1 MAQKQEIDIGLS
13 IYNKENKDL
22 TYIIV
27 DKKEMNGILHYLIE
41 SRARASTGSIYL
53 SEYAI
58 KERFNI
64 LKESDLNVET
74 KFQKNYFLLSFYTLQ
89 VCKIFERT

>member
-1 MAQKQEIDIGLS
+1 MAQKQDIDVGLS
-13 IYNKENKDL
+13 IYNKENNDL
-22 TYIIV
+22 TYTIV

-41 SRARASTGSIYL
+41 SRGKTNSGSIYL

-64 LKESDLNVET
+64 LKESDLNIET
-74 KFQKNYFLLSFYTLQ
+74 KPAVSNLYS
-89 VCKIFERT
+89 KITDSVNKES

>member
-1 MAQKQEIDIGLS
+1 MTQKQEIDIGLS
-13 IYNKENKDL
+13 IYNKENTDL
-22 TYIIV
+22 TYTIV

-53 SEYAI
+53 SEFAI
-58 KERFNI
+58 KERFSI

-74 KFQKNYFLLSFYTLQ
+74 KPSVSNLYS
-89 VCKIFERT
+89 KITDSVNKES

>member
-22 TYIIV
+22 TYTIV

-41 SRARASTGSIYL
+41 SRARTSTGSIYL

-64 LKESDLNVET
+64 LKESDLNVDT
-74 KFQKNYFLLSFYTLQ
+74 KPSVSNLYS
-89 VCKIFERT
+89 KITDSVNKES

>member
-13 IYNKENKDL
+13 IYNRENKDL
-22 TYIIV
+22 TYTIV

-58 KERFNI
+58 KERFI
-64 LKESDLNVET
+64 VLKESDLNFET
-74 KFQKNYFLLSFYTLQ
+74 KPSVSNLYS
-89 VCKIFERT
+89 KITDSVNKES

>member
-1 MAQKQEIDIGLS
+1 MAQKQEVDIGLS
-13 IYNKENKDL
+13 IYNKENNDL
-22 TYIIV
+22 TYTIV

-41 SRARASTGSIYL
+41 SRGKTNSGSIYL

-64 LKESDLNVET
+64 LKESDFNVET
-74 KFQKNYFLLSFYTLQ
+74 KPSVSNLYS
-89 VCKIFERT
+89 KITDSVNKES

>member
-1 MAQKQEIDIGLS
+1 MAQKQEIDVGLS

-22 TYIIV
+22 TYTIV

-41 SRARASTGSIYL
+41 SRAKTNTGSIYL
-53 SEYAI
+53 SEFAI

-64 LKESDLNVET
+64 LKETDLNVET
-74 KFQKNYFLLSFYTLQ
+74 KPSVSNLYS
-89 VCKIFERT
+89 KITDSVNKES

>member
-22 TYIIV
+22 TYTIV

-53 SEYAI
+53 SEFAI

-64 LKESDLNVET
+64 LKESDLNIET
-74 KFQKNYFLLSFYTLQ
+74 KPSVSNLYS
-89 VCKIFERT
+89 KITESVNKES

>member
-1 MAQKQEIDIGLS
+1 MAQKQEIDIGLT
-13 IYNKENKDL
+13 IYSKENNDL
-22 TYIIV
+22 TYTII

-41 SRARASTGSIYL
+41 SRARASSGSIYL

-64 LKESDLNVET
+64 LKESDLNIET
-74 KFQKNYFLLSFYTLQ
+74 KPSVSNLYS
-89 VCKIFERT
+89 KITNSVNKES

>member
-1 MAQKQEIDIGLS
+1 MAQKQEVDIGS
-13 IYNKENKDL
+13 IISNKENNDL
-22 TYIIV
+22 TYTIV

-41 SRARASTGSIYL
+41 SRSRVNSGSIYL

-64 LKESDLNVET
+64 LKESDLIVET
-74 KFQKNYFLLSFYTLQ
+74 KPSVSNLYS
-89 VCKIFERT
+89 KITDSVNKES

>member
-13 IYNKENKDL
+13 IYNKENNDL
-22 TYIIV
+22 TYTII

-41 SRARASTGSIYL
+41 SRGKTNSGSIYL

-58 KERFNI
+58 KERFNV

-74 KFQKNYFLLSFYTLQ
+74 KPSVSNLYS
-89 VCKIFERT
+89 KITDSVNKES

>member
-1 MAQKQEIDIGLS
+1 MAQKQEIGIGLS
-13 IYNKENKDL
+13 ICNKENNDL
-22 TYIIV
+22 TYTIV

-58 KERFNI
+58 KDRFNI

-74 KFQKNYFLLSFYTLQ
+74 KPSVSNLYS
-89 VCKIFERT
+89 KITHSVNKES

>member
-22 TYIIV
+22 TYTIV

-53 SEYAI
+53 SECAI

-64 LKESDLNVET
+64 LKESDLNAEAKPSVS
-74 KFQKNYFLLSFYTLQ
+74 NLYS
-89 VCKIFERT
+89 KITDSVNKES

>member
-22 TYIIV
+22 TYTI
-27 DKKEMNGILHYLIE
+27 DYKKEMNGILHYLIE

-74 KFQKNYFLLSFYTLQ
+74 KPSVSNLYL
-89 VCKIFERT
+89 KITDSVNKES

>member
-1 MAQKQEIDIGLS
+1 MAQKQEIDIGLIIS
-13 IYNKENKDL
+13 NKENNDL
-22 TYIIV
+22 TYTIV

-41 SRARASTGSIYL
+41 SRSRVNSGSIYL

-64 LKESDLNVET
+64 LKESDLIVET
-74 KFQKNYFLLSFYTLQ
+74 KPSVSNLYS
-89 VCKIFERT
+89 KITDSVNKES

>member
-41 SRARASTGSIYL
+41 SRARANTGSIYL
-53 SEYAI
+53 SEFAI

-64 LKESDLNVET
+64 LKESDLNVQT
-74 KFQKNYFLLSFYTLQ
+74 KPSVSNLYS
-89 VCKIFERT
+89 KITDSVNKES

>member
-13 IYNKENKDL
+13 IYNKENNDL
-22 TYIIV
+22 TYTIV

-41 SRARASTGSIYL
+41 SRDRASSGSIYL

-74 KFQKNYFLLSFYTLQ
+74 KPSVSNLYS
-89 VCKIFERT
+89 KITDSVNKES

>member
-13 IYNKENKDL
+13 IYNKENNDL
-22 TYIIV
+22 TYIII

-41 SRARASTGSIYL
+41 SRARSSSGSIYL

-64 LKESDLNVET
+64 LKESDINVET
-74 KFQKNYFLLSFYTLQ
+74 KPSVSNLYS
-89 VCKIFERT
+89 KITDSVNKES

>member
-13 IYNKENKDL
+13 IYNKENNDL
-22 TYIIV
+22 TYTII

-64 LKESDLNVET
+64 LKDSDINAQTKPSVSNLYSKITDSVNKES
-74 KFQKNYFLLSFYTLQ
+74 
-89 VCKIFERT
+89 

>member
-22 TYIIV
+22 TYTIV

-58 KERFNI
+58 KERFVI
-64 LKESDLNVET
+64 FKESDLNVET
-74 KFQKNYFLLSFYTLQ
+74 KPSVSNLYS
-89 VCKIFERT
+89 KITDSVNKES

>member
-22 TYIIV
+22 TYTIV

-41 SRARASTGSIYL
+41 SRARTSSGSIYL

-58 KERFNI
+58 KERFNV
-64 LKESDLNVET
+64 LKESDINVET
-74 KFQKNYFLLSFYTLQ
+74 KPSVSNLYS
-89 VCKIFERT
+89 KITDSVNKES

>member
-1 MAQKQEIDIGLS
+1 MAQRQEIDIGLS

-22 TYIIV
+22 TYTIV

-58 KERFNI
+58 KDRFNI
-64 LKESDLNVET
+64 LKENDLNTET
-74 KFQKNYFLLSFYTLQ
+74 KPSVSNLYS
-89 VCKIFERT
+89 KITDSVNKES

>member
-1 MAQKQEIDIGLS
+1 MAQKQEIDIGSS
-13 IYNKENKDL
+13 ISNKENNDL
-22 TYIIV
+22 TYTIV

-41 SRARASTGSIYL
+41 SRSRVNSGSIYL

-64 LKESDLNVET
+64 LKESDLIVET
-74 KFQKNYFLLSFYTLQ
+74 KPSVSNLYS
-89 VCKIFERT
+89 KITDSVNKES

>member
-13 IYNKENKDL
+13 IYNKENRDL
-22 TYIIV
+22 TYTIV

-41 SRARASTGSIYL
+41 SRAKANTGSIYL

-58 KERFNI
+58 KERFVI
-64 LKESDLNVET
+64 LNESDLDFET
-74 KFQKNYFLLSFYTLQ
+74 KPSISNLYS
-89 VCKIFERT
+89 KITDSVNKES

>member
-1 MAQKQEIDIGLS
+1 MAQKQEIDIGTTIS
-13 IYNKENKDL
+13 NKENNDL
-22 TYIIV
+22 TYTIV

-41 SRARASTGSIYL
+41 SRSRVNSGSIYL

-64 LKESDLNVET
+64 LKESDLIVET
-74 KFQKNYFLLSFYTLQ
+74 KPSVSNLYS
-89 VCKIFERT
+89 KITDSVNKES

>member
-1 MAQKQEIDIGLS
+1 MAQKQEIDIGLT
-13 IYNKENKDL
+13 IYNKENNDL
-22 TYIIV
+22 TYTIV

-41 SRARASTGSIYL
+41 SRSRTNSGSIYL

-64 LKESDLNVET
+64 LKESDLIVET
-74 KFQKNYFLLSFYTLQ
+74 KPSVSNLYS
-89 VCKIFERT
+89 KITDSVNKES

>member
-1 MAQKQEIDIGLS
+1 MAQKQEIEIGLS

-22 TYIIV
+22 TYTIV

-41 SRARASTGSIYL
+41 SRANSSSGSIYL

-64 LKESDLNVET
+64 LKETDLIVET
-74 KFQKNYFLLSFYTLQ
+74 KPSVSNLYS
-89 VCKIFERT
+89 KITDSVNKES

>member
-13 IYNKENKDL
+13 IYNKENNDL
-22 TYIIV
+22 TYTIV

-41 SRARASTGSIYL
+41 SRAKTSSGSIYL

-58 KERFNI
+58 KERFGI
-64 LKESDLNVET
+64 LKESDQIAEAKPSVSNL
-74 KFQKNYFLLSFYTLQ
+74 YS
-89 VCKIFERT
+89 KITDSVNKES

>member
-1 MAQKQEIDIGLS
+1 MAQKQEIDIGTTIS
-13 IYNKENKDL
+13 NKENNDL
-22 TYIIV
+22 TYTII

-41 SRARASTGSIYL
+41 SRSRVNSGSIYL

-64 LKESDLNVET
+64 LKESDLIVET
-74 KFQKNYFLLSFYTLQ
+74 KPSVSNLYS
-89 VCKIFERT
+89 KITDSVNKES